1 MYLSEKEK
9 NKIRADV
16 FLHSVK
22 PDGHWSHWLVCLAW
36 AFIPIKS
43 ADRGGFTLHIIIKQQ
58 QQQKKKKKKRKKSLP
73 PPTHPGPSPFSKKIN
88 KFLLT

>member
-1 MYLSEKEK
+1 VGISCIFGERK
-9 NKIRADV
+9 NKIRAGF

-58 QQQKKKKKKRKKSLP
+58 QQPKKEKKKKKACLHLHTLVP
-73 PPTHPGPSPFSKKIN
+73 NPFP
-88 KFLLT
+88 